1 LTLGREAVDRPHE
14 PRIPYFAIHKP
25 IHQAVAALL
34 SLLAMGSLFATRT
47 AAQDQ
52 QSTQHPS
59 SIRGTVI
66 NAVTG
71 EPIGH
76 ALVYTPDNRFARLTD
91 GEGHFEYPLNQIPFE
106 TNNDSGLS
114 VIGRQDQ
121 PQFMYCCLQARKP
134 GFLTDPSEEQG
145 GAISL
150 GSEPVIALVPE
161 GRIIGR
167 VSLPSSDAT
176 IGVGVEIYSRK
187 VQDGTFRWVRG
198 QTVRANSNGE
208 FRFAELQPG
217 EYRIVTHE
225 AMDTDPT
232 STLRGG
238 QLCGFPPVYFPGT
251 VDFASASPIQLKP
264 GQTFEADLSPARQ
277 PYYPVRIPVP
287 DDVENAQITV
297 SIQGHDS
304 PGYSLGFNR
313 DRHRIDGFLPNGT
326 YLVSM
331 ESFGP
336 NGANGTVRPNGAT
349 GTVSLTVAGGPAQG
363 PDMVLSRH
371 STIQLNVTEEFTS
384 KDWNGTGFG
393 SDGKR
398 TFEVHGP
405 RLYLQAQI
413 ESAGSDLD
421 LRGGRS
427 IAPPAGPDDDTL
439 AIPDVAPG
447 RYRLRLSSGRGYVAS
462 ATAGGV
468 DLLQEPLVVG
478 SGSAS
483 PVDIHL
489 RDDFAEIDGSLT
501 NVSAAVNGTTN
512 PSFSG
517 PGKSPAL
524 IYFVPESGGTGQYQ
538 QIWADPEGKF
548 DATNVAP
555 GKYLVLAFEKAQR
568 DLPFRDADAMRKYEP
583 KGQTVR
589 LVPGQK
595 EKLELQIISGTE

>member
-1 LTLGREAVDRPHE
+1 MLHTAIDRPNHCV
-14 PRIPYFAIHKP
+14 
-25 IHQAVAALL
+25 VATLIT
-34 SLLAMGSLFATRT
+34 LLAMGSIFAMRT

-66 NAVTG
+66 NAVTS
-71 EPIGH
+71 EPIGR
-76 ALVYTPDNRFARLTD
+76 ALVYSSDNRFARLTD
-91 GEGHFEYPLNQIPFE
+91 SEGHFDYPLPKID
-106 TNNDSGLS
+106 TNNDSSLS
-114 VIGRQDQ
+114 AIGRQDQ

-134 GFLTDPSEEQG
+134 GFLSDPFQEQG

-176 IGVGVEIYSRK
+176 IGVSVEIFSRQ

-198 QTVRANSNGE
+198 QTVRGNSNGE
-208 FRFAELQPG
+208 FRFAELQTG
-217 EYRIVTHE
+217 EYKIVTHE

-238 QLCGFPPVYFPGT
+238 QLYGFPPLYFPGA
-251 VDFASASPIQLKP
+251 VDFASASPIQLKA

-277 PYYPVRIPVP
+277 PYYPVRIPVS
-287 DDVENAQITV
+287 DDVENARITV

-304 PGYSLGFNR
+304 PGYSLGYNR

-336 NGANGTVRPNGAT
+336 NGATGTVKPNGAT

-371 STIQLNVTEEFTS
+371 SSIQLNVSEEFNS
-384 KDWNGTGFG
+384 RDWNGTGHW
-393 SDGKR
+393 SDGNR

-405 RLYLQAQI
+405 RLYLQANI

-421 LRGGRS
+421 LQRGQS

-439 AIPDVAPG
+439 IIPDVEPG

-478 SGSAS
+478 PGTT
-483 PVDIHL
+483 PTVDIHL
-489 RDDFAEIDGSLT
+489 RDDFAEIDGSIT
-501 NVSAAVNGTTN
+501 NMRAVLDAAPN
-512 PSFSG
+512 PGFSG
-517 PGKSPAL
+517 PWKSPAF
-524 IYFVPESGGTGQYQ
+524 IYFVPQSGGTGQYQ
-538 QIWADPEGKF
+538 QTSADPEGKF
-548 DATNVAP
+548 EMRNLAP
-555 GKYLVLAFEKAQR
+555 GKYLVLAFEKSQR
-568 DLPFRDADAMRKYEP
+568 DLPFRDVEAMRNYEP

-589 LVPGQK
+589 LVSGQK
-595 EKLELQIISGTE
+595 EKLELQIISSTE